1 LPAIP
6 LSNESDKSS
15 DHDKSLDLT
24 ELRTKIADY
33 TPQTDIYDTIK
44 NNVVLPLLDSMIA
57 KPDSAPPLNTLSKGF
72 KKAATEY
79 GLIKDDSPKKEQN
92 GILRQLKKPFK
103 RVQSFIQLH
112 EDMPGD
118 KLQIGFL
125 KTYIKNCDNPK
136 DIAKN
141 IVSPLY
147 ELVKPSH
154 KDDPKLEGVDQH
166 IKNPDMFLMKLD
178 SSKLLSDLEQIH
190 SKELN
195 QKELQAARE
204 KRQEAKLKKANSKNV
219 ESDESVKSSNKEKSS
234 TDSLSK
240 QGDKGSAKN
249 IQQLAPASANETTP
263 LQDKKLSPQEI
274 ADEQLAQ
281 EIQEKEVILRQQQE
295 TKFTSKYATLSSDN
309 LAKLEAS
316 SAPEEP
322 GSLDFKPKKAP
333 PNRKIKTTDRQNS
346 IASEVSFVSSKSS
359 EPKETSFRNRV
370 KPRPRQNSVS
380 SEVSFVSNEERTAT
394 KQRH

>member
-1 LPAIP
+1 
-6 LSNESDKSS
+6 
-15 DHDKSLDLT
+15 
-24 ELRTKIADY
+24 
-33 TPQTDIYDTIK
+33 
-44 NNVVLPLLDSMIA
+44 M
-57 KPDSAPPLNTLSKGF
+57 
-72 KKAATEY
+72 
-79 GLIKDDSPKKEQN
+79 
-92 GILRQLKKPFK
+92 
-103 RVQSFIQLH
+103 
-112 EDMPGD
+112 
-118 KLQIGFL
+118 
-125 KTYIKNCDNPK
+125 
-136 DIAKN
+136 
-141 IVSPLY
+141 
-147 ELVKPSH
+147 
-154 KDDPKLEGVDQH
+154 
-166 IKNPDMFLMKLD
+166 
-178 SSKLLSDLEQIH
+178 
-190 SKELN
+190 
-195 QKELQAARE
+195 
-204 KRQEAKLKKANSKNV
+204 
-219 ESDESVKSSNKEKSS
+219 
-234 TDSLSK
+234 
-240 QGDKGSAKN
+240 
-249 IQQLAPASANETTP
+249 
-263 LQDKKLSPQEI
+263 QDKKLSPQEI